1 MAALPEGRTVTSWKA
16 RYVRVSTGLNLNE
29 RRGGGA
35 IADLGL
41 SECARK
47 AHAFGGDGQ
56 HSLANVGDGEQ
67 DVGTDAG
74 RPPGFPDRRLHVCQ

>member
-1 MAALPEGRTVTSWKA
+1 MESSL
-16 RYVRVSTGLNLNE
+16 YVRVSTGLNPNWQ
-29 RRGGGA
+29 RGGRGS
-35 IADLGL
+35 ADLGL

-56 HSLANVGDGEQ
+56 HSLADVGDGEQ

-74 RPPGFPDRRLHVCQ
+74 RPPGFPDRRLYVCQ